1 MDQAYRTS
9 KDVFLVFGVNKS
21 GEFYGYARSVLGFVS
36 ISRESDLAYRMA
48 GPILHSEDRVPP
60 ASRPAPFV
68 SLPRSSALSDVEG
81 NVPISPPARFEDNQD
96 LHYAFT
102 AEEHRVVV
110 QPPKAISQSQEEMP
124 RAKVQSSSAAELRD
138 LPHRPTGA
146 RAFELSADA
155 PYRSIRDGPD
165 HQAGH
170 PTNPALSGKS
180 DDNLEYVRDSQPVAE
195 ELTKDPK
202 EGLADGWGRPF
213 RVDWIRTKRLSFIRT
228 KHIRN
233 PWNSGREVKISRD
246 GTELEPSI
254 GQQLLEEW
262 DKRSPSPADIPVVS
276 SRTALQ
282 RRNSL

>member
-1 MDQAYRTS
+1 
-9 KDVFLVFGVNKS
+9 
-21 GEFYGYARSVLGFVS
+21 
-36 ISRESDLAYRMA
+36 
-48 GPILHSEDRVPP
+48 
-60 ASRPAPFV
+60 
-68 SLPRSSALSDVEG
+68 
-81 NVPISPPARFEDNQD
+81 VPISPPARFEDNRD
-96 LHYAFT
+96 LQAFT
-102 AEEHRVVV
+102 AEVHRVVV

-124 RAKVQSSSAAELRD
+124 RANVQSSSAAELRD
-138 LPHRPTGA
+138 LHHRPTGA
-146 RAFELSADA
+146 EPSADA

-170 PTNPALSGKS
+170 PTKPALSGKS
-180 DDNLEYVRDSQPVAE
+180 DDILEYVRDSQPVAE

-202 EGLADGWGRPF
+202 EGLADGWGRSF

-228 KHIRN
+228 KHLRN
-233 PWNSGREVKISRD
+233 PWNGGREVKISRD

-276 SRTALQ
+276 SCTALQ

>member
-1 MDQAYRTS
+1 
-9 KDVFLVFGVNKS
+9 VFLIFGVNKS

-36 ISRESDLAYRMA
+36 LSHQSDLAYRMA
-48 GPILHSEDRVPP
+48 GPILHSEDRVPF
-60 ASRPAPFV
+60 ASRPASFV
-68 SLPRSSALSDVEG
+68 SLPRPSAVSDVEG
-81 NVPISPPARFEDNQD
+81 NVPISPPARIEENQD

-102 AEEHRVVV
+102 AEERRVVG
-110 QPPKAISQSQEEMP
+110 QSPKAISQSQEEVP
-124 RAKVQSSSAAELRD
+124 RAKVQAAELRD
-138 LPHRPTGA
+138 LHHRPTGA

-170 PTNPALSGKS
+170 PTNPALSGES
-180 DDNLEYVRDSQPVAE
+180 DDILEYVRDSQPVAE

-213 RVDWIRTKRLSFIRT
+213 RVDWIRTKHLSFIRT
-228 KHIRN
+228 KHLRN
-233 PWNSGREVKISRD
+233 PWNNGREVKISRD

-254 GQQLLEEW
+254 GRQLLEEW
-262 DKRSPSPADIPVVS
+262 DKRSTSPADIPVVS
-276 SRTALQ
+276 SPTALE